1 MLTVVSCLSRQVEPC
16 LCPAGGPWN
25 EAGAVGGVRHREVLC
40 SCAALQAH
48 ALSEKYPASFQKC
61 WLKP

>member
-1 MLTVVSCLSRQVEPC
+1 MLTAVSCFSRQAEPC
-16 LCPAGGPWN
+16 LCLEEAN
-25 EAGAVGGVRHREVLC
+25 EAGAVGGVRHRGVLH